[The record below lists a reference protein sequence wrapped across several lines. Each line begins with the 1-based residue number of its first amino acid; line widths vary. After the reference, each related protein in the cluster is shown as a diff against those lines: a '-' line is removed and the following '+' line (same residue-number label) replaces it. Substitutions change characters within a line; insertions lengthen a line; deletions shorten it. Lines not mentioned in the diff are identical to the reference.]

1 MPADNSKD
9 EYAVPNKIINSSKT
23 GPKQIAIV
31 KAENEELIQAVS
43 FSTQYFDT
51 SDYFQ
56 MITTFPPT
64 STSCIIYHFYRTE
77 WFQTKI
83 RVLINFALSL

>member
-1 MPADNSKD
+1 MPANNSKD

-31 KAENEELIQAVS
+31 KAEKEELIQAVS

-51 SDYFQ
+51 SDYF
-56 MITTFPPT
+56 
-64 STSCIIYHFYRTE
+64 
-77 WFQTKI
+77 
-83 RVLINFALSL
+83 